1 MKTGLQITIDRY
13 AGWFAC
19 RILRLLVIIAG
30 KILRINHRLDKPFK
44 RIVVCKFKGMGSII
58 QASALLKSLRMM
70 YPEAEIVFLST
81 SANLAVAEGY
91 KTFINRSLLIN
102 DKGIFTLIKSTFS
115 ALLKLWRFKPE
126 VYIDL
131 EVYSNFSSLICTLSL
146 AKNRIGFYKSDK
158 DYRSGLYTH
167 LIYYNIKAPLSEIY
181 LQTARLLG
189 SAGIYTKLTP
199 PDLPVT
205 RIEEICLA
213 LGLHGL
219 YMIINPNASDL
230 RLERRWTK
238 QAFQE
243 FIRSFKQRYP
253 ELTIVLIGSA
263 AERDYVNTVYAPF
276 SEDASVI
283 NVAGK
288 TSVADLLTLIKDA
301 ACILTNDT
309 GPLHLALALEQP
321 VVGLFGPCSPDQYG
335 QMERC
340 IPIYKNVYCSPC
352 VHEFSIPPCKGNN
365 TCMQLI
371 EVNEVLNAC
380 QKALD
385 ENFPRRTNPIFYT
398 QTTDEKEIPLGSVNN
413 RL

>member
-19 RILRLLVIIAG
+19 KLLRLLVIIVG
-30 KILRINHRLDKPFK
+30 KILRINHNLDHPFK

-58 QASALLKSLRMM
+58 QASALIKSLRLM
-70 YPEAEIVFLST
+70 YPDAEIIFVST
-81 SANLAVAEGY
+81 STNLAVTEGY
-91 KTFINRSLLIN
+91 KSLINRSFLIN
-102 DKGIFTLIKSTFS
+102 DKGIISLLKSTLSVLF
-115 ALLKLWRFKPE
+115 KLWKFKPE

-131 EVYSNFSSLICTLSL
+131 EVYSNFSSLICTLSM

-189 SAGIYTKLTP
+189 NTGIYTKLTP
-199 PDLPVT
+199 PDLPGNS
-205 RIEEICLA
+205 IEEICNSLRIK
-213 LGLHGL
+213 GP
-219 YMIINPNASDL
+219 YVIINPNASDL
-230 RLERRWTK
+230 RLERRWDK

-243 FIRSFKQRYP
+243 FIRIFKQKHP
-253 ELTIVLIGSA
+253 ELNILLIGSA
-263 AERDYVNTVYAPF
+263 AERDYVATVYAPF
-276 SEDASVI
+276 TEDTSI
-283 NVAGK
+283 IDLSGK
-288 TSVADLLTLIKDA
+288 TSLADLLTLIKDA
-301 ACILTNDT
+301 SCVLTNDT
-309 GPLHLALALEQP
+309 GPLHLALAHKKP

-335 QMERC
+335 QMEYC

-352 VHEFSIPPCKGNN
+352 VHEFAIPPCRGNN
-365 TCMQLI
+365 TCMKLI
-371 EVNEVLNAC
+371 EVNEVMHAC

-385 ENFPRRTNPIFYT
+385 ENFPTRSTTIFYT
-398 QTTDEKEIPLGSVNN
+398 QSIDEKEIPLGSVNN

>member
-19 RILRLLVIIAG
+19 RVLRLLVIIVG
-30 KILRINHRLDKPFK
+30 KILRINHKLDKPFK
-44 RIVVCKFKGMGSII
+44 RVVVCKFKGMGSII
-58 QASALLKSLRMM
+58 QASALLKSLRLM
-70 YPEAEIVFLST
+70 YPEAEIVFVST
-81 SANLAVAEGY
+81 SANLAVTEGY

-102 DKGIFTLIKSTFS
+102 DKGLFSLVKSTFS
-115 ALLKLWRFKPE
+115 MLLNLWRFKPE

-131 EVYSNFSSLICTLSL
+131 EVYSNFSSLVCTLSM
-146 AKNRIGFYKSDK
+146 AQNRIGFYKSDK

-199 PDLPVT
+199 PDLPVN
-205 RIEEICLA
+205 RIEEICQA
-213 LGLHGL
+213 LGIKGS
-219 YMIINPNASDL
+219 YIIINPNASDL

-243 FIRSFKQRYP
+243 FIRSFKQRHP
-253 ELTIVLIGSA
+253 ELAIVLIGSA
-263 AERDYVNTVYAPF
+263 AERDYVNTVYSPF

-288 TSVADLLTLIKDA
+288 TSVADVLTLIKGA

-309 GPLHLALALEQP
+309 GPLHLALALEKP

-352 VHEFSIPPCKGNN
+352 VHEFAVPPCRGNN

-380 QKALD
+380 QNALD
-385 ENFPRRTNPIFYT
+385 DNFPKRSSTIFYT
-398 QTTDEKEIPLGSVNN
+398 QTTGEKEIPLGSVNN